1 MQFWNSRTPHRR
13 TFSSVGFDDKKPRF
27 REDGA
32 ADEFVSPKHFTWKH
46 KMGFKTHSKEI
57 EFASKLNF
65 TKFSIS
71 RRLEAEEILCT
82 AGLMSRS
89 FKNDIKYMSYKINL
103 GTCSIQLKFQKCQPL
118 DFLL

>member
-32 ADEFVSPKHFTWKH
+32 ADDFVSPKHFTWKH

-71 RRLEAEEILCT
+71 RRIEAEEILTT
-82 AGLMSRS
+82 ASLMSKS
-89 FKNDIKYMSYKINL
+89 FKDDIKSMAYKINS
-103 GTCSIQLKFQKCQPL
+103 GTNYV
-118 DFLL
+118 